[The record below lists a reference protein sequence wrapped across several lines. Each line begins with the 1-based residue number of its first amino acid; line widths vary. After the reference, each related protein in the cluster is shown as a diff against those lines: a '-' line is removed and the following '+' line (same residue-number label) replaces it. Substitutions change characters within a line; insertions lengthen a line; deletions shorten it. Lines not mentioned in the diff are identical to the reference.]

1 MEAQAHDSDDIRLSF
16 TTLSYDD
23 KMDLLKKTKEN
34 GQRGNYLTL
43 LTWLDGRPL
52 SGGIPIARIPD
63 EFYWSLSKSKPL
75 RGLFLCYILWY
86 GTLQQQRLEDND
98 WATEAQ

>member
-1 MEAQAHDSDDIRLSF
+1 MTPDDIRLSF

-43 LTWLDGRPL
+43 LTWLDETPPIY
-52 SGGIPIARIPD
+52 GGIPIARIPD
-63 EFYWSLSKSKPL
+63 EFYWSP
-75 RGLFLCYILWY
+75 
-86 GTLQQQRLEDND
+86 E
-98 WATEAQ
+98 